1 MEIGQIVTKEDI
13 AQHQANGTGHTELVP
28 RKVE

>member
-1 MEIGQIVTKEDI
+1 MEIGKIVTKEDI
-13 AQHQANGTGHTELVP
+13 TQQQANGTGYTELVP

>member
-13 AQHQANGTGHTELVP
+13 AQQQANGTGHTKLAP
-28 RKVE
+28 RKVQ